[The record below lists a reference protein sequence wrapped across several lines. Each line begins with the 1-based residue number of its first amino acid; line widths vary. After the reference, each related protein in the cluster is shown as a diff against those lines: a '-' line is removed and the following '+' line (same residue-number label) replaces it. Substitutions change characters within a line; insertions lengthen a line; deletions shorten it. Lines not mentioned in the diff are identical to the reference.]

1 MNPTIKKLIN
11 FQMVNM
17 YLTEEGVTKIV
28 PLNMMYKQVKKSSD
42 FKEAIIGY
50 LEKPF
55 TYEIDYYNKFVEV
68 LKLTQPF
75 FFEQ

>member
-17 YLTEEGVTKIV
+17 YFTEDNITKIV
-28 PLNMMYKQVKKSSD
+28 PLSMIHKQTKKSSD
-42 FKEAIIGY
+42 FKEMVISY

-55 TYEIDYYNKFVEV
+55 IYEIDYYNNFVNI
-68 LKLTQPF
+68 LQLT
-75 FFEQ
+75 